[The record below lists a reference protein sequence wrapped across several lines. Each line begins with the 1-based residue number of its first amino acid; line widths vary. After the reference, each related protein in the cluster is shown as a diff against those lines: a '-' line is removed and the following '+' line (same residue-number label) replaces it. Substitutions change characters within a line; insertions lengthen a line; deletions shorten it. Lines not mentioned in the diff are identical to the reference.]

1 MKKGKLTGKAKSD
14 FLKRMAKGRKKTVTK
29 KPKSVRKQLVKR
41 TKSVK
46 VKRKS
51 VARKTNNMAK
61 RKRFTRAR
69 KTGGKIF
76 GNPMLKKAMIGIGA
90 STLAGVALNMFAPQ
104 LTPIAKPIAGFM
116 TGGIVGGVASVLVS
130 GEGLSGIG
138 SIFGGNTGNQG
149 LSV

>member
-1 MKKGKLTGKAKSD
+1 MAKLTGAKKKA
-14 FLKRMAKGRKKTVTK
+14 FLLRMAKGRKKKSGKKVTK
-29 KPKSVRKQLVKR
+29 SATKTRVKR

-51 VARKTNNMAK
+51 VSHNTNNMAK

-76 GNPMLKKAMIGIGA
+76 GNPMLRKAMIGIGA

-130 GEGLSGIG
+130 GDGLSSLGG
-138 SIFGGNTGNQG
+138 IFGGNTGNQG